1 MRVTLHTRILRLRA
15 SMDGILYL
23 GKEDVLNVR
32 ETSSANS
39 VLSFEAF
46 FGLQPFANLKREP
59 KL

>member
-1 MRVTLHTRILRLRA
+1 
-15 SMDGILYL
+15 MDGILYL

-32 ETSSANS
+32 ESSSANS